1 MATPSTRTSY
11 TGARADVTGL
21 RAFTPQRSLDIG
33 CSNGNLSAAFRA
45 LGAETW
51 GVEYDPTLA
60 AEARSALNTVLQG
73 DGLERARDLADAGE
87 QFDTIV
93 CADVLEHMTDP
104 WRVMAEVRRL
114 ISPDGQVLVSLPNV
128 GFYTTIVGLLVQ
140 GRWRY
145 ADRGVHDRTHL
156 RWFTDRNARDMF
168 TAAGFRVEEGI
179 AHYRLFDRPSRKL
192 NRPAKLLARGPLKGL
207 LAYQYVYRL
216 RPS

>member
-1 MATPSTRTSY
+1 MAAPSTLTSY
-11 TGARADVTGL
+11 TGARPDVTGL
-21 RAFTPQRSLDIG
+21 RAFTPRRSLDIG
-33 CSNGNLSAAFRA
+33 CSNGNLSAAFRE

-51 GVEYDPTLA
+51 GVEYDSTLA
-60 AEARSALNTVLQG
+60 AAARTALGTVLEG
-73 DGLERARDLADAGE
+73 DGLARARELADAGE

-93 CADVLEHMTDP
+93 CADVLEHMVDP
-104 WRVMAEVRRL
+104 WSVMAEVRRL

-128 GFYTTIVGLLVQ
+128 RFYTTIVGLLVQ

-168 TAAGFRVEEGI
+168 SAAGFRVDDSL
-179 AHYRLFDRPSRKL
+179 AHYRLFDRPSPRL
-192 NRPAKLLARGPLKGL
+192 NRPARLLAQGPLKGL